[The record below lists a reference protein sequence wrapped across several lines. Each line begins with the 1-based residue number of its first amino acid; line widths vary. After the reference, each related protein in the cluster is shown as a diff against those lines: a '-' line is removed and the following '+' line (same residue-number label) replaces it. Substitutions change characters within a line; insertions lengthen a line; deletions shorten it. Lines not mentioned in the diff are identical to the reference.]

1 MTQILLLIH
10 VVISCALQKG
20 WHTRMYL
27 ASVPPC
33 VFGGQGIAYNV
44 PQLHEGRDFKNENLI
59 LCNKLYLKTRI

>member
-27 ASVPPC
+27 ASAPPC
-33 VFGGQGIAYNV
+33 VFGGQGIAYNEQV
-44 PQLHEGRDFKNENLI
+44 YVVVLWRTHTIFETLAF
-59 LCNKLYLKTRI
+59 

>member
-33 VFGGQGIAYNV
+33 VFGGQGIAYNGHWFMRV
-44 PQLHEGRDFKNENLI
+44 AIKEN
-59 LCNKLYLKTRI
+59 